1 MPTPSHPRAA
11 ATGRR
16 RSGELPAPA
25 TSLHAETPSTAV
37 VVPIR
42 SFEGALSRLSEVMDG
57 FGRRELM
64 RLMAERVVDA
74 ADGLPIHVAT
84 DDAGVADWARGMGA
98 AVVGAGRPGLSL
110 AVALAVDRL
119 AAAGIERAVVA
130 HADLALARTLRPAVG
145 SGMTIVPDRRRDGS
159 NVLCVPTG
167 VGFRFAYGPGSFER
181 HIAEAGRLGLAVT
194 VLDDPD
200 LATDIDD
207 PGDLRRLPDEYWR
220 RLPDDCFRAPAPGPL
235 AARR

>member
-1 MPTPSHPRAA
+1 MPTPSHPRAPTA
-11 ATGRR
+11 DGR
-16 RSGELPAPA
+16 RSGDPAASA
-25 TSLHAETPSTAV
+25 TPRHAETPSTAV

-57 FGRRELM
+57 FRRRELM

-84 DDAGVADWARGMGA
+84 DDAGVAAWARAMGA

-110 AVALAVDRL
+110 AVAVAVDRL
-119 AAAGIERAVVA
+119 AGAGIERAVVA
-130 HADLALARTLRPAVG
+130 HADLALARTLRPAAG
-145 SGMTIVPDRRRDGS
+145 PGMTIVPDRRRDGS

-167 VGFRFAYGPGSFER
+167 AGFRFAYGPGSFKR
-181 HIAEAGRLGLAVT
+181 HVAEAGRLGLAVT

-200 LATDIDD
+200 LATDIDHPD
-207 PGDLRRLPDEYWR
+207 DLRHLPPEYWHA
-220 RLPDDCFRAPAPGPL
+220 LAPGPL
-235 AARR
+235 AASR